1 MQAKVETC
9 ESEMTDKDNQ
19 FADKLRSMEEEH
31 LQKNAALTEKL
42 EQLKST
48 FEAEKQRV
56 EQDARDQM
64 TRLKADLDAS

>member
-9 ESEMTDKDNQ
+9 ESEMTSKDNQ

-31 LQKNAALTEKL
+31 LQKNAALAEKL

-48 FEAEKQRV
+48 FEVEKQRV
-56 EQDARDQM
+56 E
-64 TRLKADLDAS
+64 